1 MPIYEIKTKLN
12 IVEFTQKC
20 YENGYGAIIPV
31 INGKE
36 YPELTIGYT
45 SENDMKSGINLLREA
60 INSTNTISQA
70 MEYIIRSMRNMA
82 KGIYNPNSSECVE
95 VNGNSFIISYSE
107 KKAYFMNGIEVARAN
122 DVNTTDKDILKIVL
136 TDRILL
142 NTKK

>member
-60 INSTNTISQA
+60 INSTNNISQA
-70 MEYIIRSMRNMA
+70 KGYLLRSMYNMA
-82 KGIYNPNSSECVE
+82 KGIHNPNSSECVE
-95 VNGNSFIISYSE
+95 VNGNNFIISYSE